1 MPHPAP
7 TCLALPRPA
16 PLPQLAALMFG
27 QYLCI
32 ALQTLKHTQ
41 RRKAKLQVELA
52 AALEQAASQGFELAA
67 DTVFA
72 LVEQGK

>member
-1 MPHPAP
+1 
-7 TCLALPRPA
+7 
-16 PLPQLAALMFG
+16 MFG
-27 QYLCI
+27 QYLSI